1 MCPPASVTAPAIE
14 LDNYWTDEVVCKSL
28 VQFKSGCP
36 LPLNVLP
43 DVDPYECMPSNLP
56 ENMWYFCS
64 GTKKDAEHGF
74 WMSTGEACEIYSTS
88 VFTGLRKTLQFYEGQ
103 APNGQKTNWM
113 MQEYTTTE
121 KYSNKL
127 DCRALCRVF
136 LADDKRS
143 SRRLSE
149 SELLEKRMDDGT
161 GASAMANTSPDP
173 PSAMADTSPDPPSA
187 MADTSPDQPSGMGN
201 NRSPD
206 WPPENIPDREYVLMG
221 DYLELDDLAASI
233 SHSSSSADSSCM
245 TMTSEEFFDPV
256 ALMRELGDDIVHQE
270 VQDSSV
276 KLNLSAPTKL
286 KEVIMD
292 PTTLGFCDDGKEC
305 KPSIT
310 QASKTDDTP
319 QNEPGDD
326 RKESTSNGIN
336 TTAAAAASS
345 SSEEK
350 KDRGGG
356 TKKRKVMKYLCFL
369 AF

>member
-14 LDNYWTDEVVCKSL
+14 LDKYWTDEVVCKSL
-28 VQFKSGCP
+28 MQFKSGCP
-36 LPLNVLP
+36 LPLNVLS
-43 DVDPYECMPSNLP
+43 DVDPYQCMPSNLP
-56 ENMWYFCS
+56 ENMWYLCS

-74 WMSTGEACEIYSTS
+74 WMSTGEACEIYSTP

-127 DCRALCRVF
+127 DSRALCRVF
-136 LADDKRS
+136 YADNKS
-143 SRRLSE
+143 GGGKLSE
-149 SELLEKRMDDGT
+149 SELLEKNMDDGT
-161 GASAMANTSPDP
+161 GPSAMANTSPNP
-173 PSAMADTSPDPPSA
+173 PSAMADR
-187 MADTSPDQPSGMGN
+187 SPDQPSAMA
-201 NRSPD
+201 
-206 WPPENIPDREYVLMG
+206 ENLADIDYVLMG

-256 ALMRELGDDIVHQE
+256 ALMRELGDDIVDQE

-276 KLNLSAPTKL
+276 NLNLSAPTKS
-286 KEVIMD
+286 KEVVMN

-310 QASKTDDTP
+310 QTSKTDHTP
-319 QNEPGDD
+319 QNEAGDD
-326 RKESTSNGIN
+326 RKESSSNGIN
-336 TTAAAAASS
+336 TRASSSS

-350 KDRGGG
+350 KDRGGR